1 MDGAKVLEGDDCD
14 PMAGS
19 WKEKV
24 AGGSLEKTWC
34 SENGGTVL
42 RDKGEV
48 KVHGGRK
55 GGRG

>member
-1 MDGAKVLEGDDCD
+1 MDGAKVLEGDDSD
-14 PMAGS
+14 PMAGRC
-19 WKEKV
+19 KEKV
-24 AGGSLEKTWC
+24 ACGSLEKIWC

-55 GGRG
+55 EGRG